1 MLDLAG
7 WPIWATI
14 LRRVVTLVVLALCGV
29 HAYVRYRQPG
39 GRLAVPERWAFFAF
53 SLILLFGAMAN
64 LRASL
69 LAARQGIERGPFNTG
84 VFSLLVCLLY
94 LIFAAG
100 VSRRIRY

>member
-1 MLDLAG
+1 
-7 WPIWATI
+7 
-14 LRRVVTLVVLALCGV
+14 
-29 HAYVRYRQPG
+29 
-39 GRLAVPERWAFFAF
+39 
-53 SLILLFGAMAN
+53 MAN
-64 LRASL
+64 LRAIL